1 MYFDSR
7 TYTLDTYTSMLKV
20 NCMGTNKV
28 EEVAVKRQK
37 ILTLGE
43 VLEVC

>member
-20 NCMGTNKV
+20 NCMGINKV

-43 VLEVC
+43 V